1 MENNVTKNNKINWK
15 QKLSSRKFWASIS
28 GAVVSFLSAFNFS
41 DNTIAQVA
49 GIISGVGILCYYI
62 FSETKIDKAR
72 IDSEVF
78 SNVEIEQQAEEEQF

>member
-1 MENNVTKNNKINWK
+1 MENNKINWK

-41 DNTIAQVA
+41 ENVIAQVA

-62 FSETKIDKAR
+62 FSETKIDQAR
-72 IDSEVF
+72 IE
-78 SNVEIEQQAEEEQF
+78 NEKAEKTEEECVIFDDEEQF

>member
-1 MENNVTKNNKINWK
+1 MENNKINWK

-49 GIISGVGILCYYI
+49 GIISGIGILCYYI

-72 IDSEVF
+72 IEAEANESIELNFTPESE
-78 SNVEIEQQAEEEQF
+78 SQEEEQL

>member
-1 MENNVTKNNKINWK
+1 MENKINWK

-28 GAVVSFLSAFNFS
+28 GAVASFLSAFEIADS
-41 DNTIAQVA
+41 IVAQVA

-72 IDSEVF
+72 IEAEASEP
-78 SNVEIEQQAEEEQF
+78 IELNFTPESESQEEEQF